1 MGGKK
6 RGWRASL
13 WGKWRKGGDPA
24 TNLPKID
31 TYKVDDHIDDVD
43 DHDDH
48 DVMVSQFGRGKK
60 GGESEQETPLLI
72 SPKYAEQPKVS
83 GEL

>member
-1 MGGKK
+1 MCD
-6 RGWRASL
+6 AE
-13 WGKWRKGGDPA
+13 
-24 TNLPKID
+24 
-31 TYKVDDHIDDVD
+31 VDDVD
-43 DHDDH
+43 EIDDH
-48 DVMVSQFGRGKK
+48 DVMVSQFGRVKK

>member
-1 MGGKK
+1 M
-6 RGWRASL
+6 
-13 WGKWRKGGDPA
+13 
-24 TNLPKID
+24 
-31 TYKVDDHIDDVD
+31 DDHVDDVD
-43 DHDDH
+43 DIDDH